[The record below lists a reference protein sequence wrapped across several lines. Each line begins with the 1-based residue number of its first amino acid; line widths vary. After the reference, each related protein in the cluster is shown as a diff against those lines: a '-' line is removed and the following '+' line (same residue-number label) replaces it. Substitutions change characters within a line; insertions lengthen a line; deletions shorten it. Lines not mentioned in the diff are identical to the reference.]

1 MINITINSIDRTDK
15 VEFGSIEIQNILTR
29 KRDRCS
35 FDIIS
40 HTGQIYKPKLGE
52 EIVITDDGTKIFGGL
67 LVSSRTK
74 PSAFD
79 TVINEYLCHDYTR
92 MLDRKLVPDTFKNES
107 INDIIASLKDDYF
120 PHDITINNVDAPPI
134 IKYVA
139 FNYKPLA
146 SVLTE
151 LADAVNYDWWIDYDK
166 DLHFQSKLTSTAPI
180 DIKDDDGSY
189 SYDSLIIR
197 RDNSQLRNTIIVRGG
212 KYLAAQ
218 LTWEQVAD
226 GKTNTFP
233 TRYQFTDFEA
243 SLTGQALNIGINAIN
258 DPNDFDALHDF
269 NQKILIFKEADKPSL
284 GNFLKMSGKPNLP
297 VIVKYTDPIS
307 IAATRSAELGS
318 GDYEYLI
325 EDKSINSK
333 EGARQRAEAEVLAYA
348 TTLSEGEFITET
360 SGLKAGQRIYINSVS
375 RGIAE
380 YFVINKVVIRQR
392 TANKFAYHI
401 SLITTRTFDLIDV
414 LQRLLLESTKKITIS
429 QDETVDLVEAFP
441 AEEIT
446 LEDVVTTSKVHNPI
460 TEGITMGESFS
471 ANIDYPVEFVVGP
484 YTPTGSKRV
493 FILDGSP
500 LG

>member
-1 MINITINSIDRTDK
+1 MINITIDGVNRTDK
-15 VEFGSIEIQNILTR
+15 IEFGSLNIQNILTR

-35 FDIIS
+35 FDIIT
-40 HTGQIYKPKLGE
+40 HANKTYKPTLGK
-52 EIVITDDGTKIFGGL
+52 EIVIDDAGTKIFGGVI
-67 LVSSRTK
+67 VSSRAN
-74 PSAFD
+74 PSAYD
-79 TVINEYLCHDYTR
+79 TIIHTFKCHDYTR
-92 MLDRKLVPDTFKNES
+92 LLDRKLVPDTFKNQTVNE
-107 INDIIASLKDDYF
+107 IIASLKADYF
-120 PHDITINNVDAPPI
+120 PSVITINNVDAPPL

-151 LADAVNYDWWIDYDK
+151 LADAINYDWWIDYDK
-166 DLHFQSKLTSTAPI
+166 DLHFQSKSTSDAPI
-180 DIKDDDGSY
+180 DINDGDGSY
-189 SYDSLIIR
+189 RYDSLIIR

-218 LTWEQVAD
+218 LTWEQIAD
-226 GKTNTFP
+226 GSANTFP

-243 SLTGQALNIGINAIN
+243 SLTGQALNVGINAIN
-258 DPNDFDALHDF
+258 QPDDYDALHDF
-269 NQKILIFKEADKPSL
+269 NQKILIFKEDDKPSL
-284 GNFLKMSGKPNLP
+284 GASLKMAGKPNLP
-297 VIVKYTDPIS
+297 VIVKYKDPVS

-360 SGLKAGQRIYINSVS
+360 AGLRAGQRILINSVS
-375 RGIAE
+375 RGVSE
-380 YFVINKVVIRQR
+380 YFVINKVELRQR
-392 TANKFAYHI
+392 TSNKLAYHV
-401 SLITTRTFDLIDV
+401 SLITTRTFDLIDI
-414 LQRLLLESTKKITIS
+414 LQRLLLEGTRKITIS
-429 QDETVDLVEAFP
+429 QGETVDLVEAFP
-441 AEEIT
+441 AETIT
-446 LEDVVTTSKVHNPI
+446 FSEVITSSLEHNPQVESV
-460 TEGITMGESFS
+460 TFGETFS

-493 FILDGSP
+493 FIIGGSR